1 MITPRQ
7 CVPSYER
14 TRGKKRWRGLA
25 MESNSTRK
33 FKSKRSSCFHRY
45 RLRRIKYRFFFFISE
60 QFHLQTILFCS
71 MFGSTF
77 IPSNYHSIWTSIVI
91 ASRKENSNKERNLNN
106 NSNPV
111 SRDTRSHHWIGPRI
125 WPSRLTES
133 RQWFGRLDEK
143 WLGDRERNNCIGSL
157 EPRRNYCRG
166 IYPGGTD
173 RCYQFIRGSQ
183 PTAKPLNDVLMGP
196 VKGRKGREKRETRL
210 HLLPWSRLDTN
221 LFFFFFFP
229 PRWCVLFEELMDEL
243 FSWRVCIVR
252 CIFWIN
258 NFVWSY
264 VIMFDLDSV
273 FMSDSL
279 FLGNCVMC
287 N

>member
-1 MITPRQ
+1 MFSSIS
-7 CVPSYER
+7 PSTNKVSFLFFYFR
-14 TRGKKRWRGLA
+14 TI
-25 MESNSTRK
+25 SSTNDPLLLNVRV
-33 FKSKRSSCFHRY
+33 Y
-45 RLRRIKYRFFFFISE
+45 IYTIELP
-60 QFHLQTILFCS
+60 FHLDE
-71 MFGSTF
+71 
-77 IPSNYHSIWTSIVI
+77 HSI
-91 ASRKENSNKERNLNN
+91 ASRKENSNKESLNLNN

-196 VKGRKGREKRETRL
+196 VKGRRGREKRETRL

-221 LFFFFFFP
+221 LFFFFFP
-229 PRWCVLFEELMDEL
+229 SLMRFIWGVDG
-243 FSWRVCIVR
+243 RIV
-252 CIFWIN
+252 F
-258 NFVWSY
+258 
-264 VIMFDLDSV
+264 LASV
-273 FMSDSL
+273 YS
-279 FLGNCVMC
+279 
-287 N
+287 

>member
-33 FKSKRSSCFHRY
+33 FKSNRSSCFHRY
-45 RLRRIKYRFFFFISE
+45 RLRRIKYPFFFFISE
-60 QFHLQTILFCS
+60 QFHLQTVSSAQC
-71 MFGSTF
+71 STF
-77 IPSNYHSIWTSIVI
+77 IPSNYYSIWTSIVI
-91 ASRKENSNKERNLNN
+91 ASRKENSNKESLNLNN

-196 VKGRKGREKRETRL
+196 VKGRRGREKRETRL

-221 LFFFFFFP
+221 LFFFFS
-229 PRWCVLFEELMDEL
+229 PRWCVLW
-243 FSWRVCIVR
+243 SWWTNC
-252 CIFWIN
+252 
-258 NFVWSY
+258 
-264 VIMFDLDSV
+264 
-273 FMSDSL
+273 
-279 FLGNCVMC
+279 FLGECV
-287 N
+287 

>member
-1 MITPRQ
+1 MFSSIS
-7 CVPSYER
+7 PSTNKVSFLFFYFR
-14 TRGKKRWRGLA
+14 TI
-25 MESNSTRK
+25 SSTNG
-33 FKSKRSSCFHRY
+33 
-45 RLRRIKYRFFFFISE
+45 
-60 QFHLQTILFCS
+60 LFCS

-77 IPSNYHSIWTSIVI
+77 IPSNYHSIWTSIPLRVV
-91 ASRKENSNKERNLNN
+91 RKIQERNLNN

-196 VKGRKGREKRETRL
+196 VKGRRGREKRETRL

-221 LFFFFFFP
+221 LFFFFFFS

-258 NFVWSY
+258 NFVRSY

-279 FLGNCVMC
+279 FLGNCVIC